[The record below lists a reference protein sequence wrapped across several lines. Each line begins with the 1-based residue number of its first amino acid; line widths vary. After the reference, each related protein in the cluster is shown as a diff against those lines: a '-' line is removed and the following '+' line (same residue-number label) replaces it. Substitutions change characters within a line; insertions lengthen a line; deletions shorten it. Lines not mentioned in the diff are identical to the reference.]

1 MTKADFG
8 LMVVRPIIVAALICA
23 YPDGHA
29 ATWQNLPHYVLAV
42 LLLTIPMAL
51 MFLASKRGD

>member
-23 YPDGHA
+23 YPDGRA
-29 ATWQNLPHYVLAV
+29 ATWQNLPHYLLGV
-42 LLLTIPMAL
+42 LLLALPMAL
-51 MFLASKRGD
+51 MFLSSKRA